1 MEEFSRV
8 FPEWMEAGSEHLHRR
23 ADGAARGAEHNLERS
38 VWGSAAKPTLQGQ
51 PDPAPGL
58 FQAFRV
64 SPGYWVVSQQCRRW
78 GGPGSPGFGD
88 NNSPAALA
96 AVDPGI
102 PGENRP
108 WKGWDGRQELPSS
121 QFFLAHA
128 ERSGLMWKMF
138 LLELELVR
146 IHLEKL
152 PLTCGFESF

>member
-38 VWGSAAKPTLQGQ
+38 VWGSVAKPTLQGQ

-88 NNSPAALA
+88 DNSPAALA
-96 AVDPGI
+96 AVDPDI

-121 QFFLAHA
+121 QFPGPCS
-128 ERSGLMWKMF
+128 E
-138 LLELELVR
+138 
-146 IHLEKL
+146 I
-152 PLTCGFESF
+152 GFNVENVPAGAGAGEDSPGKAPFDLWI